1 MNLDLVRKKLGKL
14 YVDGHI
20 PTKDFDEITD
30 ALEELDRKF
39 IRCQYRIDERV
50 LELLKKEVA

>member
-20 PTKDFDEITD
+20 TTKDFCDLAD

-50 LELLKKEVA
+50 FELLRKEVA